1 MKEGEKEGEKKE
13 DEKKEKEKRKRRSR
27 MTRNKE
33 ERKRKEDEKEGGR
46 EGGRE
51 EGARKEGGQRRR
63 TRRRKAESKARYGE
77 NQSVYPIHTN
87 FTILEVYSKSLTQY
101 WAMANRLGA
110 YTMTCYSERDPQS
123 SKERG
128 E

>member
-1 MKEGEKEGEKKE
+1 MVQSFLRLELGKAKKE
-13 DEKKEKEKRKRRSR
+13 QEVYSI
-27 MTRNKE
+27 
-33 ERKRKEDEKEGGR
+33 
-46 EGGRE
+46 
-51 EGARKEGGQRRR
+51 
-63 TRRRKAESKARYGE
+63 SKNSKVRYGE

-101 WAMANRLGA
+101 WALANRLGA
-110 YTMTCYSERDPQS
+110 YTMTCYSERDHQS